1 LNIRYCKQFLYVEI
15 NLDSK
20 NVFSPKRE
28 YSFKEL
34 IIYGSFKKPLYGHE
48 YKDNSSDEDVNEDVK
63 IGDVFNIYTI
73 KFEAFSS
80 YLETYIIKDPTL
92 K

>member
-1 LNIRYCKQFLYVEI
+1 MPLNIRYCKQSLYVEI
-15 NLDSK
+15 NIDSK
-20 NVFSPKRE
+20 NFSPKRE

-34 IIYGSFKKPLYGHE
+34 ILYGSFKKPLYGHE
-48 YKDNSSDEDVNEDVK
+48 YKDDSSDEDEDVK
-63 IGDVFNIYTI
+63 IEDVFNIYTI
-73 KFEAFSS
+73 KFETFSS